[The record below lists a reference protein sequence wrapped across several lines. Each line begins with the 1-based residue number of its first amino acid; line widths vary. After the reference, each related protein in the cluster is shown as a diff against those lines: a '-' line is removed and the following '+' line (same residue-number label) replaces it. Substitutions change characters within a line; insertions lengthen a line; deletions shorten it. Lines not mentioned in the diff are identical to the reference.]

1 MGKIN
6 KIKKYIRYVFPF
18 ILAGMFCFIS
28 VTSIVTI
35 IHMQGNARVINYT
48 GIVRGATQ
56 RLVKQEMNQYP
67 NDELI
72 NYIDGILLELSTGDG
87 ENGLIMINDKEYQGL
102 VNEMKEKWEV
112 IKSEVQFVRAGG
124 DKHKLFDLS
133 EDYFAL
139 ANKTVS
145 SVELYT
151 EERVK
156 SAKWTLFVLNAGF
169 VILFILFFM
178 LGMRQKKVQ
187 TDLISAKNASRA
199 KSEFLSRMSH
209 EIRTPMNGII
219 GMTAVARM
227 SLDNR
232 EMLIDSLNKIDLSS
246 SYLLS
251 LINDI
256 LDMSRIES
264 GKIKLD
270 NEVFEIT
277 EVLKRIYIMFKQ
289 KSDESGIDF
298 KIKSDN
304 VTVNKV
310 IGDELRISQVIINI
324 ISNSIKFTQ
333 FGGKVT
339 LDVRQKIDDDEKVI
353 FEFVVSDTGIGMSK
367 EFQRHMFEPFEQER
381 NGNSHQYAGTG
392 LGLAISYNF
401 VKLMGGEIIVHS
413 ELNKGSEFV
422 IYLPLQKAENAKLNE
437 KQDKNIFEQKKE
449 ELMNLC
455 EVHILLAEDNE
466 INAEIITF
474 LLQKCGAEVDLAING
489 EEAVKKFAESAVGSY
504 DLILMDI
511 QMPIMNGLEASKL
524 IRAMERPDA
533 KDILIVGVSANAF
546 SEDVQKAKQ
555 NGMNEYISKPIDMS
569 KLFEAIKKYL

>member
-87 ENGLIMINDKEYQGL
+87 ENGLRMINDKEYQGL

-124 DKHKLFDLS
+124 DKHNLS

>member
-1 MGKIN
+1 
-6 KIKKYIRYVFPF
+6 
-18 ILAGMFCFIS
+18 
-28 VTSIVTI
+28 
-35 IHMQGNARVINYT
+35 
-48 GIVRGATQ
+48 
-56 RLVKQEMNQYP
+56 
-67 NDELI
+67 
-72 NYIDGILLELSTGDG
+72 
-87 ENGLIMINDKEYQGL
+87 
-102 VNEMKEKWEV
+102 
-112 IKSEVQFVRAGG
+112 
-124 DKHKLFDLS
+124 
-133 EDYFAL
+133 
-139 ANKTVS
+139 
-145 SVELYT
+145 
-151 EERVK
+151 
-156 SAKWTLFVLNAGF
+156 
-169 VILFILFFM
+169 M

>member
-1 MGKIN
+1 
-6 KIKKYIRYVFPF
+6 
-18 ILAGMFCFIS
+18 
-28 VTSIVTI
+28 
-35 IHMQGNARVINYT
+35 
-48 GIVRGATQ
+48 
-56 RLVKQEMNQYP
+56 
-67 NDELI
+67 
-72 NYIDGILLELSTGDG
+72 
-87 ENGLIMINDKEYQGL
+87 
-102 VNEMKEKWEV
+102 
-112 IKSEVQFVRAGG
+112 
-124 DKHKLFDLS
+124 
-133 EDYFAL
+133 
-139 ANKTVS
+139 
-145 SVELYT
+145 
-151 EERVK
+151 
-156 SAKWTLFVLNAGF
+156 
-169 VILFILFFM
+169 M

-199 KSEFLSRMSH
+199 KSEFLSRLSH

-219 GMTAVARM
+219 GMTAVAR
-227 SLDNR
+227 
-232 EMLIDSLNKIDLSS
+232 MLIDSLNKIDLSS

>member
-1 MGKIN
+1 
-6 KIKKYIRYVFPF
+6 
-18 ILAGMFCFIS
+18 
-28 VTSIVTI
+28 
-35 IHMQGNARVINYT
+35 
-48 GIVRGATQ
+48 
-56 RLVKQEMNQYP
+56 
-67 NDELI
+67 
-72 NYIDGILLELSTGDG
+72 
-87 ENGLIMINDKEYQGL
+87 
-102 VNEMKEKWEV
+102 
-112 IKSEVQFVRAGG
+112 
-124 DKHKLFDLS
+124 
-133 EDYFAL
+133 
-139 ANKTVS
+139 
-145 SVELYT
+145 
-151 EERVK
+151 
-156 SAKWTLFVLNAGF
+156 
-169 VILFILFFM
+169 
-178 LGMRQKKVQ
+178 
-187 TDLISAKNASRA
+187 
-199 KSEFLSRMSH
+199 
-209 EIRTPMNGII
+209 
-219 GMTAVARM
+219 
-227 SLDNR
+227 
-232 EMLIDSLNKIDLSS
+232 
-246 SYLLS
+246 
-251 LINDI
+251 
-256 LDMSRIES
+256 
-264 GKIKLD
+264 
-270 NEVFEIT
+270 
-277 EVLKRIYIMFKQ
+277 
-289 KSDESGIDF
+289 
-298 KIKSDN
+298 
-304 VTVNKV
+304 
-310 IGDELRISQVIINI
+310 
-324 ISNSIKFTQ
+324 
-333 FGGKVT
+333 
-339 LDVRQKIDDDEKVI
+339 
-353 FEFVVSDTGIGMSK
+353 MSK

>member
-1 MGKIN
+1 
-6 KIKKYIRYVFPF
+6 
-18 ILAGMFCFIS
+18 
-28 VTSIVTI
+28 
-35 IHMQGNARVINYT
+35 
-48 GIVRGATQ
+48 
-56 RLVKQEMNQYP
+56 
-67 NDELI
+67 
-72 NYIDGILLELSTGDG
+72 
-87 ENGLIMINDKEYQGL
+87 
-102 VNEMKEKWEV
+102 
-112 IKSEVQFVRAGG
+112 
-124 DKHKLFDLS
+124 
-133 EDYFAL
+133 
-139 ANKTVS
+139 
-145 SVELYT
+145 
-151 EERVK
+151 
-156 SAKWTLFVLNAGF
+156 
-169 VILFILFFM
+169 
-178 LGMRQKKVQ
+178 
-187 TDLISAKNASRA
+187 
-199 KSEFLSRMSH
+199 
-209 EIRTPMNGII
+209 
-219 GMTAVARM
+219 
-227 SLDNR
+227 
-232 EMLIDSLNKIDLSS
+232 
-246 SYLLS
+246 
-251 LINDI
+251 
-256 LDMSRIES
+256 MSRIES

>member
-1 MGKIN
+1 M
-6 KIKKYIRYVFPF
+6 
-18 ILAGMFCFIS
+18 
-28 VTSIVTI
+28 
-35 IHMQGNARVINYT
+35 
-48 GIVRGATQ
+48 
-56 RLVKQEMNQYP
+56 
-67 NDELI
+67 
-72 NYIDGILLELSTGDG
+72 
-87 ENGLIMINDKEYQGL
+87 
-102 VNEMKEKWEV
+102 
-112 IKSEVQFVRAGG
+112 
-124 DKHKLFDLS
+124 
-133 EDYFAL
+133 
-139 ANKTVS
+139 
-145 SVELYT
+145 
-151 EERVK
+151 
-156 SAKWTLFVLNAGF
+156 FVLNAGF